1 MPIIYHETTKT
12 FHLQNAHLSY
22 VMQVLK
28 NGQLGQ
34 LYFGKHV
41 HDRVDFSYLVETSP
55 RAMAVCPFE
64 DDMSFSMDHLKQEFP
79 VYGNGDMRHPALDV
93 LQPNGSRYSQFVYVG
108 TSD

>member
-34 LYFGKHV
+34 LYFGKRV
-41 HDRVDFSYLVETSP
+41 HDRVDLIYLFFKS
-55 RAMAVCPFE
+55 
-64 DDMSFSMDHLKQEFP
+64 
-79 VYGNGDMRHPALDV
+79 
-93 LQPNGSRYSQFVYVG
+93 
-108 TSD
+108 

>member
-34 LYFGKHV
+34 LYFV
-41 HDRVDFSYLVETSP
+41 SASTIESIS
-55 RAMAVCPFE
+55 AI
-64 DDMSFSMDHLKQEFP
+64 
-79 VYGNGDMRHPALDV
+79 
-93 LQPNGSRYSQFVYVG
+93 
-108 TSD
+108 